1 MSHDHAHPYIKACL
15 NLYAVLKN
23 LEDLIAFDPETAATV
38 KEWDISIQFSVL
50 AGPKAWISFKDGS
63 CRVERGEKSDPTVRL
78 FFVGSAHLNKM
89 MDGKGFPI
97 PLKGF
102 KNLGFLSKDFP
113 KVTDRLEYF
122 LKPTDALLADPAYLA
137 MNTRL
142 SLNTA
147 AYAIREIGLHDEV
160 GKLLAGRVPNGTV
173 VMKILPDG
181 PAVHIEFQNNDIL
194 PGKGEVNHP
203 QACMLMKDMA
213 TANAFMNNKM
223 DTFSAIA
230 TGAVEIRGQIPMLD
244 ALSLILDRIPEY
256 LA

>member
-1 MSHDHAHPYIKACL
+1 MSHDYAHSHVKACL
-15 NLYAVLKN
+15 NLHAVFKN
-23 LEDLIAFDPETAATV
+23 LEDMVAFDPETAEIV

-50 AGPKAWISFKDGS
+50 MGPKAWIGFKDGI

-78 FFVGSAHLNKM
+78 FFVSSAHLNKM

-113 KVTDRLEYF
+113 KVTNRLEYF
-122 LKPTDALLADPAYLA
+122 LKPTDALLADPDYLA

-147 AYAIREIGLHDEV
+147 AYAIREIGLHDDI
-160 GKLLAGRVPNGTV
+160 GKLVAGRVPNGIV

-181 PAVHIEFQNNDIL
+181 PAVHIAFENNDIL

-244 ALSLILDRIPEY
+244 ALSLILDRIQEY

>member
-1 MSHDHAHPYIKACL
+1 MSHDHVKACL

-23 LEDLIAFDPETAATV
+23 LEDLVAFDPEAAATV

-50 AGPKAWISFKDGS
+50 AGPKAWVSFKDGK
-63 CRVERGEKSDPTVRL
+63 CRVERGDIGDPTVRL
-78 FFVGSAHLNKM
+78 FFVSSAHLNKM
-89 MDGKGFPI
+89 MDGKGFPV

-102 KNLGFLSKDFP
+102 KSLGFLSKDFP

-122 LKPTDALLADPAYLA
+122 LKPTDALLADPEYLA

-160 GKLLAGRVPNGTV
+160 GKLVAGRVPEGSV

-181 PAVHIEFQNNDIL
+181 PAVHIEFKGNDIL
-194 PGKGEVNHP
+194 PGKGEVDHP

-244 ALSLILDRIPEY
+244 ALSLVLDRIPKY
-256 LA
+256 LG

>member
-1 MSHDHAHPYIKACL
+1 MSHDHAHSYVKACL
-15 NLYAVLKN
+15 NLHAVLKN
-23 LEDLIAFDPETAATV
+23 LEDLVIFDPEAAAIV

-50 AGPKAWISFKDGS
+50 AGPKAWISFKDGK
-63 CRVERGEKSDPTVRL
+63 CRVEAGEKTGPTVRL

-102 KNLGFLSKDFP
+102 ANLGFLSKDFA
-113 KVTDRLEYF
+113 KVTERLEYF
-122 LKPTDALLADPAYLA
+122 LKPTDALLAAPDYLA

-142 SLNTA
+142 SLNIA
-147 AYAIREIGLHDEV
+147 AYAIKEIGLNDDT
-160 GKLLAGRVPNGTV
+160 GKLVAGRVPNGTV
-173 VMKILPDG
+173 VMKILPEG
-181 PAVHIEFQNNDIL
+181 PAVHIEFKDGDII

-213 TANAFMNNKM
+213 VANAFMNNKM

-230 TGAVEIRGQIPMLD
+230 TGEVEIRGQIPMLD
-244 ALSLILDRIPEY
+244 ALSLILDRIPVY

>member
-1 MSHDHAHPYIKACL
+1 MNHEHVKACL
-15 NLYAVLKN
+15 NLHAVLKN
-23 LEDLIAFDPETAATV
+23 LEDLVSFDPETAAMV

-50 AGPKAWISFKDGS
+50 AGPKAWVSFTDGK

-78 FFVGSAHLNKM
+78 FFVGSSHLNKM

-102 KNLGFLSKDFP
+102 KNLGFLSRDFP
-113 KVTDRLEYF
+113 RVTDRLVYF
-122 LKPTDALLADPAYLA
+122 LKPANALLADPDYLA

-147 AYAIREIGLHDEV
+147 ANAIREIGLHDDV
-160 GKLLAGRVPNGTV
+160 GKLVAGRVPDGTV
-173 VMKILPDG
+173 MMKILPEG
-181 PAVHIEFQNNDIL
+181 PAVHIEFKDGDIV
-194 PGKGEVNHP
+194 PGKGEVKHP

-213 TANAFMNNKM
+213 VANAFMNNKM

-244 ALSLILDRIPEY
+244 ALSLILDRISKY
-256 LA
+256 LG